1 MKHLN
6 LRLNSAKEGNNLRK
20 KIILYSRS
28 FIINPLNH
36 IFDFLHKKGY
46 FLFNQW
52 KTNISFSECWFFF
65 RNRYNTSSK
74 GIL

>member
-6 LRLNSAKEGNNLRK
+6 LRLNSTKEGNHLRK
-20 KIILYSRS
+20 KIILFPWG

-36 IFDFLHKKGY
+36 IFDFSHKKGY
-46 FLFNQW
+46 FLFNHW

-65 RNRYNTSSK
+65 RTRYKTSSK